1 MSITLQSFRL
11 GTTEHRRSSWS
22 SVRLYFEKKVFLLDS
37 LLGWNQ
43 SCDVWSVGCI
53 IFELAMGFM
62 MFDTHSSLEH
72 LAMMERILGP
82 LPTKMAEKSKL
93 KYFSKGS
100 LKWDEESSSGR
111 HVRKKV
117 KPLQRYIPREFRED
131 QDWLDMFQLIGQ
143 MLRYD
148 PNKRLTLKEAL
159 DHPFLKKLKTRGPS
173 SRSNSSYLSR

>member
-1 MSITLQSFRL
+1 MTGTETDNSFNIIFF
-11 GTTEHRRSSWS
+11 SP
-22 SVRLYFEKKVFLLDS
+22 
-37 LLGWNQ
+37 GWDQ

-82 LPTKMAEKSKL
+82 LPTKMVEKSKL
-93 KYFSKGS
+93 KYFSKGC
-100 LKWDEESSSGR
+100 LKWDEDSSSGR

-117 KPLQRYIPREFRED
+117 KPLQRYIPREHRED

-159 DHPFLKKLKTRGPS
+159 DQPFLKKLKTRGPS

>member
-1 MSITLQSFRL
+1 MSLAWIVTNNSHL
-11 GTTEHRRSSWS
+11 TCSSS
-22 SVRLYFEKKVFLLDS
+22 PS
-37 LLGWNQ
+37 GWDQ

-82 LPTKMAEKSKL
+82 LPSKMAEKSKL

-100 LKWDEESSSGR
+100 LKWDEDSSNGR

>member
-1 MSITLQSFRL
+1 
-11 GTTEHRRSSWS
+11 
-22 SVRLYFEKKVFLLDS
+22 
-37 LLGWNQ
+37 
-43 SCDVWSVGCI
+43 
-53 IFELAMGFM
+53 MGFM
-62 MFDTHSSLEH
+62 MFDTHSSQEH

-82 LPTKMAEKSKL
+82 LPTKMVEKSKL
-93 KYFSKGS
+93 KYFSKGC

-117 KPLQRYIPREFRED
+117 KPLQRYIPREQRED

-159 DHPFLKKLKTRGPS
+159 DQPFLKKLKTRGPS